1 MEKKYIIYVAY
12 GLFDIIILIYV
23 IIHIEKYK
31 LINFKNIL

>member
-23 IIHIEKYK
+23 TIIIHIEKY
-31 LINFKNIL
+31 IS